1 MSSLVQSIVSLFLN
15 LIGTK
20 VLLSLCN
27 LTKGSIIYFRNMY
40 VAWGCCLFFLNNITL
55 TVYFHPHGISWI
67 VVTTQKNCISGRN
80 FPAMHY
86 LYCIYFSNSITV
98 WKVDLLFKEE
108 KLMPLLSLE
117 TNAFTIFQN
126 EKFVLKQTKIV
137 VRQAD
142 LPTVMFRSRC
152 STR

>member
-1 MSSLVQSIVSLFLN
+1 MS
-15 LIGTK
+15 
-20 VLLSLCN
+20 
-27 LTKGSIIYFRNMY
+27 
-40 VAWGCCLFFLNNITL
+40 
-55 TVYFHPHGISWI
+55 
-67 VVTTQKNCISGRN
+67 
-80 FPAMHY
+80 
-86 LYCIYFSNSITV
+86 
-98 WKVDLLFKEE
+98 
-108 KLMPLLSLE
+108 LLSLE